1 MDIVISCHVSFSK
14 CHFAHFEIADY
25 SFLGLYFWHA
35 FIIFKYIF
43 LLLILSFSTI
53 NSEWTWLWIIL
64 AAHFCMNL
72 FSPELLV
79 GGKVQNSFSH
89 FSEFLLLL
97 FLFVLGSVQK
107 SDSWLPE
114 FSWCFPPPTS
124 FFKFSFIFSF
134 GYAEPLLLQGLVSSC
149 SEQKILTGCG
159 AQVSHCC
166 GFSCFEVRTLRHMG
180 PVTAAPGLSST
191 VQ

>member
-1 MDIVISCHVSFSK
+1 MFTARLYVNISLVPLRIWSSFSAIFSGKEPVNNIHWDLACWLYIIPFILILYLNLPWVGVSFWIFPILMDIVISCHVSFSK
-14 CHFAHFEIADY
+14 CHFAHFEIVDY

-35 FIIFKYIF
+35 FIIFKDIF

-97 FLFVLGSVQK
+97 FLFDFRK
-107 SDSWLPE
+107 
-114 FSWCFPPPTS
+114 C
-124 FFKFSFIFSF
+124 
-134 GYAEPLLLQGLVSSC
+134 A
-149 SEQKILTGCG
+149 KI
-159 AQVSHCC
+159 
-166 GFSCFEVRTLRHMG
+166 R
-180 PVTAAPGLSST
+180 
-191 VQ
+191 